1 MGYSMNTVLKGCVCV
16 EKTETQRSPAVR
28 SGWVGFLPCL
38 LIILQS
44 VIYAIGDPIS
54 KTAYRAIPVYSF
66 LTVRYSMGVTIML
79 LIAGKRVIR
88 GLRECSLWDILPTCL
103 CTACAYLLSNVA
115 LNAGTVTNVAFLRSL
130 STVIAPI
137 LGLLIFRTPYHRKH
151 IPVQVMVVVGMYL
164 LCGARQLSLG
174 MGEICAL
181 LSATVTALSL
191 VFSRSALRRVDPIA
205 LAAAQ
210 TAAPALGA
218 LLCALLFDGGIQIQQ
233 ATPQIWLSIFYLAAV
248 CTVGGIWLQ
257 NFALKKISVRTL
269 ALLQCTCP
277 VMSAAV
283 SSVVLDEHLTVA
295 GMLGCAIILACVVAE
310 TLMREN

>member
-1 MGYSMNTVLKGCVCV
+1 
-16 EKTETQRSPAVR
+16 
-28 SGWVGFLPCL
+28 
-38 LIILQS
+38 
-44 VIYAIGDPIS
+44 
-54 KTAYRAIPVYSF
+54 
-66 LTVRYSMGVTIML
+66 ML
-79 LIAGKRVIR
+79 LVAGKRIVR
-88 GLRECSLWDILPTCL
+88 GLRGCPVWELLPACL

-130 STVIAPI
+130 SVVIATV
-137 LGLLIFRTPYHRKH
+137 LALLLRTPYHRKH
-151 IPVQVMVVVGMYL
+151 IPVQIMVVVGMYL
-164 LCGARQLSLG
+164 LCGAGELRLG

-218 LLCALLFDGGIQIQQ
+218 ILCAFLFDGGIYMEQ
-233 ATPQIWLSIFYLAAV
+233 ATPQIWLSIVYLAAV

-257 NFALKKISVRTL
+257 NFALKKITVRTL

-277 VMSAAV
+277 VLSAGISAL
-283 SSVVLDEHLTVA
+283 VLDEQMTLVGA
-295 GMLGCAIILACVVAE
+295 IGCAIILGCVVAE
-310 TLMREN
+310 TLMKES

>member
-1 MGYSMNTVLKGCVCV
+1 MGYSVNTVLKGSVCV
-16 EKTETQRSPAVR
+16 EKQETQSPSLGRV
-28 SGWVGFLPCL
+28 SMLPCL
-38 LIILQS
+38 LILLQS
-44 VIYAIGDPIS
+44 VLYSIGDPIS
-54 KTAYRAIPVYSF
+54 KTAYRAMPVYS
-66 LTVRYSMGVTIML
+66 LLSVRYSLGVVIML
-79 LIAGKRVIR
+79 LIAGRRIIR
-88 GLRECSLWDILPTCL
+88 GLRECSLWDILPACL

-137 LGLLIFRTPYHRKH
+137 LGLLLFRTPYHRKH

-174 MGEICAL
+174 LGEICAL
-181 LSATVTALSL
+181 LSATVTAFSL

-210 TAAPALGA
+210 TVAPALA
-218 LLCALLFDGGIQIQQ
+218 AILCALLFDGGIQIGM
-233 ATPQIWLSIFYLAAV
+233 ATPRIWLSILYLAAV

-277 VMSAAV
+277 VMSAAI
-283 SSVVLDEHLTVA
+283 SSVVLDEHLTFTGV
-295 GMLGCAIILACVVAE
+295 LGCAIILGCVVAE
-310 TLMREN
+310 TLMRED